1 VATLAALAASVAG
14 PARAQIPPLT
24 STTTTARPTTT
35 TTTTP
40 PAPAPTPPPAP
51 VVTQPPQAPPPP
63 PPAPRQQPAQPA
75 QPVDAEPE
83 PATTTTAPR
92 ASVSSG
98 AAQAYVNRLVRSGAN
113 STSELLAAL
122 KTLET
127 LGLPTEEVLRVGFGH
142 FPVGGL
148 ATFRDDFGDPRFTPT
163 FHTHQGNDIFA
174 AFDTPVRAPF
184 DGIVRFA
191 DEAVGGKSA
200 YVTTADGTFYYMT
213 HLKSYAQGVAS
224 GSRVS
229 QGQLVGTVG
238 DTGNAKGGAPHVH
251 FEVHPRGGAAINP
264 KPLLDQWLAE
274 ALAAVPT
281 LVAGLVQDQPPVLQS
296 TGLTRRFEIRD
307 LDRRAQPPVD
317 PLLWASSVSP
327 TASALRL
334 AEVQAARVAESI
346 DWEERAARA
355 QAEEA
360 DWRTAQEVAAAV
372 LAPLTPS
379 PLGHLVG
386 GHAHAS

>member
-1 VATLAALAASVAG
+1 
-14 PARAQIPPLT
+14 
-24 STTTTARPTTT
+24 
-35 TTTTP
+35 
-40 PAPAPTPPPAP
+40 
-51 VVTQPPQAPPPP
+51 
-63 PPAPRQQPAQPA
+63 
-75 QPVDAEPE
+75 
-83 PATTTTAPR
+83 
-92 ASVSSG
+92 
-98 AAQAYVNRLVRSGAN
+98 VRSGAN
-113 STSELLAAL
+113 STSALLAAL

-127 LGLPTEEVLRVGFGH
+127 IGMPPEEVLRIGFGH

-213 HLKSYAQGVAS
+213 HLKSFAQGVAS

-229 QGQLVGTVG
+229 QGQIVGTVG

-251 FEVHPRGGAAINP
+251 FEIHPRGGAAINP

-274 ALAAVPT
+274 ALAAVPR
-281 LVAGLVQDQPPVLQS
+281 LVAPLVQDQPPVLQS
-296 TGLTRRFEIRD
+296 TGLTRRFEVRD

-372 LAPLTPS
+372 LDPLTPG
-379 PLGHLVG
+379 PLGRLIGAHV
-386 GHAHAS
+386 HAS